1 MKPIIVVFVVL
12 LLAAI
17 TPIGRYAIG
26 AFRPVK
32 AVSLDTAMK
41 SISTSTGRPALI
53 VLYGPRCPLSRHVFP
68 QVVRLADQGVEVE
81 AYCVDDGLD
90 AMLVGGFMNEFHAG
104 FPAQRILPW
113 QPGQLSSR
121 MGELGVNVTE
131 FKAHRKDL
139 LEKQLEKL
147 EQKLAALRSD
157 DDWNRKFKEAGIN
170 STKEALA
177 SKQ

>member
-68 QVVRLADQGVEVE
+68 QVVRLAEQGVEVE

-121 MGELGVNVTE
+121 MGELGVNVTSPWVKPLVLVRNNSGRIVYQDMGVTDIE
-131 FKAHRKDL
+131 PAAQAL
-139 LEKQLEKL
+139 A
-147 EQKLAALRSD
+147 LAAQ
-157 DDWNRKFKEAGIN
+157 GG
-170 STKEALA
+170 
-177 SKQ
+177 